1 MTGLTT
7 SINVQHNEGEVFYV
21 VGYFDVAIREDF
33 MGNPESQSKI
43 E

>member
-1 MTGLTT
+1 MY
-7 SINVQHNEGEVFYV
+7 SIMKVRFFYV
-21 VGYFDVAIREDF
+21 AGYFDVAIREDF